1 MCKDDRETMM
11 DVHRKFQAALSD
23 TVDEWK
29 KRDEVIGIFTY
40 GSFVKGTATANSDLD
55 LVIIWEGEEAPARLM
70 AEHMGVNIDM
80 DFITPAKIEEIFDD
94 KEDHAFT
101 VAGVI
106 SRLKGG
112 RVEFDRE
119 GMLKT
124 WLEKASTY
132 SWPQSNMERIKD
144 HAETK
149 FKQADAHLSSDDVVS
164 AVHETRRGIFD
175 LARLVLMKNNLF
187 NIIKPSE
194 VLSDVR
200 MLDPMTYQLILRT
213 FRLKGLDEGEMLAI
227 LEDVQKWLE
236 KAVDRFEKSVDIAPD
251 SPVGAHLSQ
260 AQRHYY
266 GSQTLTINGEFELAI
281 LEMRR
286 SLAMIGTALLA
297 LQGNPVETGGSLMA
311 KIRECEPV
319 FYEEVML
326 KYGAFDLLPAGV
338 QRGIGE
344 ARFIA
349 QRL

>member
-1 MCKDDRETMM
+1 MM
-11 DVHRKFQAALSD
+11 DIHRKFQTALSD
-23 TVDEWK
+23 TVEEWK
-29 KRDEVIGIFTY
+29 KRDEVKGIFTY
-40 GSFVKGTATANSDLD
+40 GSFVRGTATANSDLD
-55 LVIIWEGEEAPARLM
+55 LVIIWEGEEAPVRLM

-106 SRLKGG
+106 SRLKGA

-119 GMLKT
+119 GILKI
-124 WLEKASTY
+124 WLEKASSY
-132 SWPQSNMERIKD
+132 SWPQNNMDVVKE
-144 HAETK
+144 HADTK
-149 FKQADAHLSSDDVVS
+149 FKQADDHLSADDVVS
-164 AVHETRRGIFD
+164 AVHEMRRGIFD

-200 MLDPMTYQLILRT
+200 MLDPMTYQLFLRT
-213 FRLKGLDEGEMLAI
+213 FRLKGLDEREMLAI
-227 LEDVQKWLE
+227 LEVVRGWLE
-236 KAVDRFEKSVDIAPD
+236 KAVDRFEASEGIEPD
-251 SPVGAHLSQ
+251 SPIGAHLTQ
-260 AQRHYY
+260 AQRYYY
-266 GSQTLTINGEFELAI
+266 GSQTLTLNGEFELAI

-297 LQGNPVETGGSLMA
+297 LQGNPVEPGGSLMA
-311 KIRECEPV
+311 KIRECEPEY
-319 FYEEVML
+319 YEEVML
-326 KYGAFDLLPAGV
+326 RYGAFDLLPKGV